1 VSEVLSSAPPSSL
14 GDGERRYR
22 ARSVALA
29 TLLFVL
35 FLTFLDNTIVTVVLA
50 NVQSD
55 LHASVSQLQWV
66 VNGYAL
72 TFAGLM
78 LSFGTLGD
86 VFGRKKIM
94 LTGVA
99 VFCLGSVI
107 AAVAPTT
114 DVLIAGRVV
123 MGIGAAASEPGTLS
137 IIRHLYPDRAER
149 ARSLGIWAAVSSLG
163 LALGPLIGSLLVF
176 GWSWRAI
183 FWFNVFFGVIAFV
196 GAAWAL
202 PESADPVR
210 ARFDISGFLLGALAL
225 GTLTFAII
233 LGETA
238 GYRTWWID
246 TMFLFS
252 LLAVVAFVLVE
263 LRAKNPV
270 LNVRY
275 FTKPAFASSNV
286 IAFTAYFGTF
296 AIFFM
301 VALYLQVVVA
311 VSPLGLALDFVP
323 LAVGMVLASLLTGRW
338 VAVWG
343 PRIPM
348 ATGCLLA
355 GVGILLTNAN
365 VSPHVGI
372 GQIGWTMFIAGVGVG
387 MAMVPVTSASLG
399 SVPAKHSG
407 MAASA
412 TNTFRELGAVVG
424 VAVLG
429 SIVNGQLTVNLVR
442 KLTAIGIPKSYQS
455 LVVSA
460 VTTGASQSEAK
471 SATAKDPAIAHI
483 VNEVESAAYGAFG
496 HGLNLSLNIA
506 GALLLAS
513 AILAL
518 ATVYG
523 RRIHLEK
530 VNSEEGHLLHFSF
543 KGEGGFLEPGEPGP
557 TSETD
562 GGHLPDGDGDT
573 PLRSSG

>member
-1 VSEVLSSAPPSSL
+1 MSEVRPTSAPWNGAGLNGGRSRSPSP
-14 GDGERRYR
+14 
-22 ARSVALA
+22 ALA

-50 NVQSD
+50 NVQSG

-78 LSFGTLGD
+78 LSFGTVGD
-86 VFGRKKIM
+86 LFGRKKVM
-94 LTGVA
+94 LAGVA
-99 VFCLGSVI
+99 VFCAGSVI
-107 AAVAPTT
+107 AAVAPDT

-137 IIRHLYPDRAER
+137 MVRHLYPDPGQR
-149 ARSLGIWAAVSSLG
+149 ARSLGFWAAVSSLG
-163 LALGPLIGSLLVF
+163 LALGPLIGGLLVY

-183 FWFNVFFGVIAFV
+183 FWFNVFFGAAAFTS
-196 GAAWAL
+196 AAIVL
-202 PESADPVR
+202 PESSDPVR
-210 ARFDISGFLLGALAL
+210 ARFDSPGFLLGAVAL
-225 GTLTFAII
+225 GSLTFAII

-246 TMFLFS
+246 LLFFFA
-252 LLAVVAFVLVE
+252 LAAAGTFVRAE
-263 LRAKNPV
+263 RRAKNPV

-275 FTKPAFASSNV
+275 FKKPAFAGSSI

-301 VALYLQVVVA
+301 VALYLQVVVS

-323 LAVGMVLASLLTGRW
+323 LAVGMVAAALLTGRW
-338 VAVWG
+338 VAAWG

-355 GVGILLTNAN
+355 GVGILLTNAM
-365 VSPHVGI
+365 VTPHVGI
-372 GQIGWTMFIAGVGVG
+372 GQIGWTMFLAGVGVG

-399 SVPAKHSG
+399 SVPAEHSG
-407 MAASA
+407 MAAST

-442 KLTAIGIPKSYQS
+442 KLSAIGIPKAYQS

-460 VTTGASQSEAK
+460 VTTGTYQGQAK
-471 SATAKDPAIAHI
+471 AATAKNHAITHI
-483 VNEVESAAYGAFG
+483 VNEVVSAAYGAFG
-496 HGLNLSLNIA
+496 HGLSISLNIA

-513 AILAL
+513 AVLAL

-523 RRIHLEK
+523 RRVHLER
-530 VNSEEGHLLHFSF
+530 VNSDEGHLLHL
-543 KGEGGFLEPGEPGP
+543 KIEGKAEI
-557 TSETD
+557 
-562 GGHLPDGDGDT
+562 
-573 PLRSSG
+573 PLS

>member
-1 VSEVLSSAPPSSL
+1 MSKLIQPSAPLDRPGDAASAGRSPSL
-14 GDGERRYR
+14 
-22 ARSVALA
+22 ALA

-50 NVQSD
+50 HVQSD
-55 LHASVSQLQWV
+55 LHASVNQLQWV

-72 TFAGLM
+72 TFASLM
-78 LSFGTLGD
+78 LSFGTIGD
-86 VFGRKKIM
+86 LLGRKKVM
-94 LTGVA
+94 LFGVV
-99 VFCLGSVI
+99 VFCAGSVM

-114 DVLIAGRVV
+114 NVLIAGRVI

-137 IIRHLYPDRAER
+137 MIRQLYPDRAQR
-149 ARSLGIWAAVSSLG
+149 ARSLGIWTAVSSLG

-183 FWFNVFFGVIAFV
+183 FWFNVFFGALAFV
-196 GAAWAL
+196 SAALIL
-202 PESADPVR
+202 PESSDPVD
-210 ARFDISGFLLGALAL
+210 ARFDFSGFLLGAMAL
-225 GTLTFAII
+225 GSVTFAII
-233 LGETA
+233 LGESA

-246 TMFLFS
+246 LLFLGALVAAVGF
-252 LLAVVAFVLVE
+252 VVAE
-263 LRAKNPV
+263 RAAKNPV

-275 FTKPAFASSNV
+275 FKKPAFAGSNV

-301 VALYLQVVVA
+301 VALYLQVVG
-311 VSPLGLALDFVP
+311 SRPPLDLALDFVP
-323 LAVGMVLASLLTGRW
+323 LAVGMVGTALMTGRW

-348 ATGCLLA
+348 ATGCLVA

-365 VSPHVGI
+365 ISPTAGI
-372 GQIGWTMFIAGVGVG
+372 GQIGWTMFLAGAGVG
-387 MAMVPVTSASLG
+387 MAMVAVTSAALG
-399 SVPAKHSG
+399 SVPARHSG
-407 MAASA
+407 MAAST

-460 VTTGASQSEAK
+460 VTTGTYQSQAK
-471 SATAKDPAIAHI
+471 AATGKNHAISHI
-483 VNEVESAAYGAFG
+483 VNEVVSAAYGAF
-496 HGLNLSLNIA
+496 HNGLSLSLNVA

-513 AILAL
+513 AVLAL

-523 RRIHLEK
+523 RRLHLER
-530 VNSEEGHLLHFSF
+530 VNSEDGHLLHISL
-543 KGEGGFLEPGEPGP
+543 EGKPA
-557 TSETD
+557 
-562 GGHLPDGDGDT
+562 
-573 PLRSSG
+573 

>member
-1 VSEVLSSAPPSSL
+1 MSEDLSLAASPPDADTVEGTCRAPSL
-14 GDGERRYR
+14 
-22 ARSVALA
+22 ALA

-72 TFAGLM
+72 TFASLM
-78 LSFGTLGD
+78 LSFGTVGD
-86 VFGRKKIM
+86 LFGRKKVM
-94 LTGVA
+94 LAGVA
-99 VFCLGSVI
+99 VFCAGSVI

-137 IIRHLYPDRAER
+137 MIRHLYPDRAAR

-163 LALGPLIGSLLVF
+163 LALGPLIGGLLVF

-183 FWFNVFFGVIAFV
+183 FWFNVFFGVLAFAS
-196 GAAWAL
+196 AAVVL
-202 PESADPVR
+202 PESSDPVK
-210 ARFDISGFLLGALAL
+210 ARFDIPGFVLGALAL
-225 GTLTFAII
+225 GLLTFGII

-238 GYRTWWID
+238 GYRTWWIVLL
-246 TMFLFS
+246 FLLS
-252 LLAVVAFVLVE
+252 VAAALAFIVAE

-275 FTKPAFASSNV
+275 FKKPAFASSNI

-301 VALYLQVVVA
+301 VALYLQVVVS
-311 VSPLGLALDFVP
+311 VSPLGLALNFVP
-323 LAVGMVLASLLTGRW
+323 LAVGMVSASLLTGRW
-338 VAVWG
+338 VARWG

-355 GVGILLTNAN
+355 GIGILLTNAQI
-365 VSPHVGI
+365 SPHVGVD
-372 GQIGWTMFIAGVGVG
+372 QIGWTMFIAGVGVG

-442 KLTAIGIPKSYQS
+442 KLTAIGIPKSFQS

-460 VTTGASQSEAK
+460 VTTGSYQGEAK
-471 SATAKDPAIAHI
+471 AATAKNHAITHI
-483 VNEVESAAYGAFG
+483 VNEVVSAAYGAFG
-496 HGLNLSLNIA
+496 RGLNLSLNIA
-506 GALLLAS
+506 GGLLLAS
-513 AILAL
+513 AVLAVT
-518 ATVYG
+518 TVYG
-523 RRIHLEK
+523 RRIHLDR
-530 VNSEEGHLLHFSF
+530 VNSAEGHLLHLGPKS
-543 KGEGGFLEPGEPGP
+543 PG
-557 TSETD
+557 T
-562 GGHLPDGDGDT
+562 
-573 PLRSSG
+573 